1 MLVLVSMYS
10 SRNGTNKE
18 GPLSF
23 RKIGLWRWLFLLTGG
38 FSLALP
44 AFVQGDEKKPLPWKF
59 LASPTGTLDAKW
71 QDVISK
77 DFGTEAKWDCKKAAP
92 PCIPTPDQI
101 ENLVKETTGDDIKKL
116 KSAYVLLHV
125 VDYDLVAQKK
135 PADKW
140 FLYRS
145 RDGKWAEPRWD
156 YQKFTG
162 QRIYG
167 SPSILFIFLH
177 LNVKVVSLAD
187 ATKAL
192 RDAINAAREAHKLNT
207 PIPNNQIAKFVEAL
221 PADKKL
227 SDSDFEQAVKANA
240 FRNPSDPAQPFV
252 VNIREQDSGEQ
263 IQWLGDYGVQSSFA
277 NVHYEAAVVK
287 RTPANVANALSL
299 FKIFA
304 QSRLDFV
311 AVPSQKGIV
320 WGAGRITEVGL
331 PSDISVAG
339 YSQAADQPLAEEERS
354 TKQIGAVGAYNDEQM
369 YWWDASIG
377 IPVHKLKD
385 LQYSSSNNTVV
396 AREVDRQSAYA
407 MFNLMPHPVDLSDPK
422 MNAWPRILAGFPLS
436 SSPWDSLFV
445 GGGVGIPWKPV
456 QNFQFFVGA
465 TFLVS
470 EHAKTLAAGSPA
482 DNAQLQND
490 LKSQTKPKL
499 TFGINVPVKSVIDK
513 LLK

>member
-1 MLVLVSMYS
+1 MS
-10 SRNGTNKE
+10 SRKV
-18 GPLSF
+18 
-23 RKIGLWRWLFLLTGG
+23 GLTCWFFVLMAG
-38 FSLALP
+38 FSLLSP
-44 AFVQGDEKKPLPWKF
+44 AVAQGETKPLPWKF
-59 LASPTGTLDAKW
+59 LASPTGTLDAKLW
-71 QDVISK
+71 LETIGNFGK
-77 DFGTEAKWDCKKAAP
+77 DAQWDCKKAAP
-92 PCIPTPDQI
+92 CAPTPDRI
-101 ENLVKETTGDDIKKL
+101 EDLVKETTGEALKKA
-116 KSAYVLLHV
+116 AYVLIHV
-125 VDYDLVAQKK
+125 VDYDLIAQKK

-145 RDGKWAEPRWD
+145 RDGKWAEPKWD
-156 YQKFTG
+156 FEKFTG

-187 ATKAL
+187 AKKAL
-192 RDAINAAREAHKLNT
+192 SDAVGEEQEHRAAV
-207 PIPNNQIAKFVEAL
+207 PNNQIAKLVEGLHGA
-221 PADKKL
+221 KL
-227 SDSDFEQAVKANA
+227 QDSDFEQAVRANA
-240 FRNPSDPAQPFV
+240 FRNPSDPGQPFL

-263 IQWLGDYGVQSSFA
+263 IQWLGDYGVPSTFA

-304 QSRLDFV
+304 QGRQDFV
-311 AVPSQKGIV
+311 AVRSQKGIV
-320 WGAGRITEVGL
+320 WGAGRITEIGL

-377 IPVHKLKD
+377 IPIHKLKD
-385 LQYSSSNNTVV
+385 LQYSSSDNTVV
-396 AREVDRQSAYA
+396 AREVDRQNAYA

-445 GGGVGIPWKPV
+445 GGGIGLPWKPL
-456 QNFQFFVGA
+456 QNFQFFAGA

-470 EHAKTLAAGSPA
+470 QHAKTLAAGSPA

-490 LKSQTKPKL
+490 LKSKTTPKL
-499 TFGINVPVKSVIDK
+499 TFGINVPVKSVLDK